1 MNNKNNPVN
10 TNNNMKT
17 YEVTLA
23 KKGGG
28 LNIKTTV
35 TCWQNDARK
44 IAENQNPGYTAIA
57 VKEIR

>member
-1 MNNKNNPVN
+1 
-10 TNNNMKT
+10 MKT